1 LGITRRELPQL
12 LTGYDGDYEELEYM
26 LAVEDYDIFHTFM
39 FQANKELD
47 MQVKKRLAK

>member
-1 LGITRRELPQL
+1 MGITRRELPQL